1 MSVLSS
7 TNSPDPD
14 DNTDLLHLLT
24 EDWNKEN
31 GDIIK
36 NSKWTKDYLT
46 RLKSLTLEELKNE
59 PFTIRETQQQI
70 QSDAQQLAYED
81 YPSFLHAQTCR
92 RELDTTLNGL
102 DNHFTGMLSSVPALQ
117 AACEQFTMEAKTIM
131 QERSKITRVL
141 EHQHSLVD
149 LLELP
154 QLMDT
159 CVWNGYYTEAMDLA
173 SHVRLLYTRY
183 PLSIVG
189 TIHDQV
195 QTSSDLM
202 LVQLISHLRRP
213 IKLAAAMNVIGYLR
227 RMDIFTSET
236 ELRLAFLRCRHDFV
250 EQKLEKIK
258 KPSLSSSTTTTDD
271 HHVPFSTKN
280 NINKNNNQSTIAA
293 VSPSPSTSSQ
303 ETFDY
308 LKKYLDIMREQ
319 MFEIATQ
326 YMSVFSSKENDTL
339 LSNYMI
345 QLITLIQHTL
355 TNHLVDIQDT
365 SALASLLTQLQYC
378 GMSLGR
384 VGLDFRQLCVSIFE
398 DAMQPL
404 ILKMIDQATSTLVNG
419 TLKIYIE
426 ENTIPSTWLNTNS
439 ITNNT
444 NNNNNNSEP
453 IRNDS
458 MSNSPSSS
466 PTSSTNS
473 PSLSITNNEDATEM
487 ITNNN
492 NSNNNKITSPQ
503 NPYQPPLLLV
513 EYPCIA
519 IFTNGILTTLNALRL
534 LPAIG
539 LYHTVKNHLDACL
552 LEIANAIKQYT
563 DQSIQQYPDEAIY
576 LDSFSSTF
584 TRCCVP
590 FLSRC
595 LIEGIYGYSMEDNDT
610 VIKDI
615 EALLSP

>member
-14 DNTDLLHLLT
+14 DNTNLLHLLT
-24 EDWNKEN
+24 EDWDREN

-70 QSDAQQLAYED
+70 QSDAQQRVDVNWTRHSMD
-81 YPSFLHAQTCR
+81 Y
-92 RELDTTLNGL
+92 
-102 DNHFTGMLSSVPALQ
+102 NHFTSMLTSVPTLQ

-227 RMDIFTSET
+227 RMDIFASET
-236 ELRLAFLRCRHDFV
+236 ELRLAFLRCRHDYV

-258 KPSLSSSTTTTDD
+258 KPSSPSTTTTTDD
-271 HHVPFSTKN
+271 HPISFSTKN
-280 NINKNNNQSTIAA
+280 NSDKNNNQSTVATA
-293 VSPSPSTSSQ
+293 SPSPSTSSQ

-355 TNHLVDIQDT
+355 TNHLVDIHDT

-404 ILKMIDQATSTLVNG
+404 ILKMIDHATSTLVND

-426 ENTIPSTWLNTNS
+426 ENTIPSTWLNANS
-439 ITNNT
+439 ITNN
-444 NNNNNNSEP
+444 
-453 IRNDS
+453 ID
-458 MSNSPSSS
+458 
-466 PTSSTNS
+466 
-473 PSLSITNNEDATEM
+473 
-487 ITNNN
+487 NN
-492 NSNNNKITSPQ
+492 NSNNNNINPIQNDSISDTSSSPTPSTDSPASSSIANNEDATTMTTNNNNINNKASSSQ

-519 IFTNGILTTLNALRL
+519 IFTNGILTTFNALRL

-576 LDSFSSTF
+576 LDTFSSTY

-610 VIKDI
+610 VVKDI
-615 EALLSP
+615 EALLLP